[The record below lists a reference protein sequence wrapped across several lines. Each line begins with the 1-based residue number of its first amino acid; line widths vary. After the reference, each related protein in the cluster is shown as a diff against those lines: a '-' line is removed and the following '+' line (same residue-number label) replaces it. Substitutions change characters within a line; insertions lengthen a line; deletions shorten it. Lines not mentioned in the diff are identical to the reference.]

1 MNSNKQV
8 VIDSKTHHLERI
20 PRELKE
26 LPQWM
31 PFKLEPRPNSIK
43 KSKVPKYNGHTA
55 SKSDSKNWLS
65 YQDCLNQFEDGRYG
79 YDGIGFCPN
88 GSNLLFIDL
97 DDCFDEG
104 GQLHERA
111 REIVDSID
119 GYVERSL
126 SGNGLHI
133 VTLTDKHYGNPKSA
147 DGKVEIFTDRMY
159 LAMTGDVFE
168 GKSQIPL
175 FPAKTSALDQH
186 IHKHPESKP
195 YDAFEIYSKR
205 DSHLTLEKAEE
216 ILMGQLIPNPE
227 RGDWLQLG
235 MALHFQFIGDFDAL
249 MLWDK
254 YSARDGAGNYLGL
267 SDLEKQWN
275 GFRLNHPN
283 PITFASIYQKL
294 KKPELTEAEVW
305 EEAKPIQYDLDKPKP
320 IRYLLNGFMTE
331 GITSIAG
338 ASGAGKTTMVVELA
352 SIVAHLCDESKVGS
366 DLDKHFLKVRG
377 RRKVIHFTEHA
388 DQIEQVLYGKRKFGK
403 NHSAITCGTE
413 EANEWY
419 IVVPTKK
426 YTSTQLAGLV
436 SGYSKKHT
444 VTWPTGRFDQSGNE
458 VNVEMP
464 PLLIFDTASA
474 SFSLDDENS
483 NSEQSKMIASIKE
496 VIRELKSSIWI
507 ITHVA
512 KAAKSL
518 DLKQQS
524 SRGAGA
530 IEADVQTAA
539 SLGREIGAKC
549 SVLSITKN
557 RIQTDFDEINFI
569 STFHK
574 SQVEDEWGDWQPIT
588 YITGELIKSTSVQRI
603 QQKADSK
610 KEGAELAKKYSIK
623 QRAISIVD
631 LLKNTT
637 GKELYNQ
644 EDIQVVLGGNVAI
657 NRAATGLLKAQGY
670 IINKRLDKAE
680 SEVNGGKRRAIVLS
694 SKPFDEATLEDGN
707 V

>member
-8 VIDSKTHHLERI
+8 VIDSKTHQLERI
-20 PRELKE
+20 PSELKE

-43 KSKVPKYNGHTA
+43 KSKVPKHNGHTA
-55 SKSDSKNWLS
+55 SKTDPKHWLS
-65 YQDCLNQFEDGRYG
+65 YQECLNQFEDGRYG

-97 DDCFDEG
+97 DDCFDSNG
-104 GQLHERA
+104 LLKERA
-111 REIVDSID
+111 REIVDSVD

-133 VTLTDKHYGNPKSA
+133 VTLTDRYYGNPKSA
-147 DGKVEIFTDRMY
+147 DGKLEIFTDRMY

-175 FPAKTSALDQH
+175 FPAKTSVLDRH
-186 IHKHPESKP
+186 LHKQLEPKP
-195 YDAFEIYSKR
+195 YDAFEVYSKR
-205 DSHLTLEKAEE
+205 DPQLTLEKAKA
-216 ILMGQLIPNPE
+216 ILMEQLIPNPD

-249 MLWDK
+249 MLWDE
-254 YSARDGAGNYLGL
+254 YSAREGAGNYLGF
-267 SDLEKQWN
+267 SDLERTWN

-283 PITFASIYQKL
+283 PITFASVYQKL
-294 KKPELTEAEVW
+294 KKPELTEEEVL

-352 SIVAHLCDESKVGS
+352 SIVAHLCDESKVS
-366 DLDKHFLKVRG
+366 DDLDKHFLKVRG

-388 DQIEQVLYGKRKFGK
+388 DQIEQALYGKRKFGK
-403 NHSAITCGTE
+403 GHSAITCSTE

-426 YTSTQLAGLV
+426 YTATQLAGLV

-444 VTWPTGRFDQSGNE
+444 VTWPTGRFNQSGKE

-474 SFSLDDENS
+474 SFELDDENS

-512 KAAKSL
+512 KAAKTL

-539 SLGREIGAKC
+539 SLGREIGAEC

-557 RIQTDFDEINFI
+557 RIQTKFDEINFKP
-569 STFHK
+569 TFHNL
-574 SQVEDEWGDWQPIT
+574 QVEDEWGDWQEVT
-588 YITGELIKSTSVQRI
+588 YITGELIKSTSVDRI

-610 KEGAELAKKYSIK
+610 KEGAELAKKYAIK
-623 QRAISIVD
+623 QRAISIIS
-631 LLKNTT
+631 LLKNMS

-644 EDIQVVLGGNVAI
+644 EDLQDVLGGSVAI

-670 IINKRLDKAE
+670 ISNKKLDKAE
-680 SEVNGGKRRAIVLS
+680 SEANGGKRRAIVLT
-694 SKPFDEATLEDGN
+694 SKPFDEAADVDGI

>member
-8 VIDSKTHHLERI
+8 VIDSKTHQLERI
-20 PRELKE
+20 PNELKE
-26 LPQWM
+26 FSQWM
-31 PFKLEPRPNSIK
+31 PFKLESRPNSIK

-55 SKSDSKNWLS
+55 SKSDPKNWLS
-65 YQDCLNQFEDGRYG
+65 YQECLNQFEDGGNG

-97 DDCFDEG
+97 DDCFESN
-104 GQLHERA
+104 GQLNERA
-111 REIVDSID
+111 REIVDSVE

-133 VTLTDKHYGNPKSA
+133 VTLTNKHYGNPKSA

-168 GKSQIPL
+168 GKSLIPL
-175 FPAKTSALDQH
+175 FPAKTSVLDRH
-186 IHKHPESKP
+186 LHKQPESKP
-195 YDAFEIYSKR
+195 YDAFEVYSKR
-205 DSHLTLEKAEE
+205 DPHLTLEKAEE
-216 ILMGQLIPNPE
+216 ILMDQLIPNPE

-254 YSARDGAGNYLGL
+254 YSSRDGAGNYLGL
-267 SDLEKQWN
+267 SDLEKHWN

-283 PITFASIYQKL
+283 PITFASVYQKL
-294 KKPELTEAEVW
+294 KKPELTEEEVL

-352 SIVAHLCDESKVGS
+352 SIVAHLCDESKVSS
-366 DLDKHFLKVRG
+366 DLDKHFLKVQG

-388 DQIEQVLYGKRKFGK
+388 DQVEQVLYGKRKFGK
-403 NHSAITCGTE
+403 NHSAVTCGTE

-426 YTSTQLAGLV
+426 YTATQLAGLV

-444 VTWPTGRFDQSGNE
+444 VTWPTGRFDQIGNE

-474 SFSLDDENS
+474 SFALDDENS

-512 KAAKSL
+512 KAAKAL

-539 SLGREIGAKC
+539 SLGREIGAEC

-557 RIQTDFDEINFI
+557 RIQTKFDEINFKP
-569 STFHK
+569 TFHNL
-574 SQVEDEWGDWQPIT
+574 QVEDEWGDWQEVT
-588 YITGELIKSTSVQRI
+588 YITGELTKSTSVERI
-603 QQKADSK
+603 QKKADSK
-610 KEGAELAKKYSIK
+610 KEGAELAKNFAIK
-623 QRAISIVD
+623 QRAIAIMD
-631 LLKNTT
+631 LLKNAARN
-637 GKELYNQ
+637 EFYNQ
-644 EDIQVVLGGNVAI
+644 EDLQDLFGGNAGI
-657 NRAATGLLKAQGY
+657 NRGAMGLLKTHGY
-670 IINKRLDKAE
+670 IVNKKLDKAE
-680 SEVNGGKRRAIVLS
+680 SEANGGKRRALVPS
-694 SKPFDEATLEDGN
+694 SKPFDEGSLEDGN
-707 V
+707 A

>member
-1 MNSNKQV
+1 MNSNKQAA
-8 VIDSKTHHLERI
+8 IDSQTHQLERI
-20 PRELKE
+20 PSELKE

-31 PFKLEPRPNSIK
+31 PFKLEPRPDSIK

-55 SKSDSKNWLS
+55 SKTDSKHWLG
-65 YQDCLNQFEDGRYG
+65 YHECLNQFEDGRYG

-97 DDCFDEG
+97 DDCFDSS

-119 GYVERSL
+119 GYVERSQ

-133 VTLTDKHYGNPKSA
+133 VTLTDKHYGNPKSM

-168 GKSQIPL
+168 GKAQMPI
-175 FPAKTSALDQH
+175 FPAKTSVLDKH
-186 IHKHPESKP
+186 LHKQPEARP
-195 YDAFEIYSKR
+195 YDAFEVFSKR
-205 DSHLTLEKAEE
+205 DPQLTIKKAEV
-216 ILMGQLIPNPE
+216 ILMEQLIPNPE

-235 MALHFQFIGDFDAL
+235 MALHFQFLGDIDAL
-249 MLWDK
+249 LLWDK
-254 YSARDGAGNYLGL
+254 YSARDGAGNYLGF
-267 SDLEKQWN
+267 SDLEGTWN
-275 GFRLNHPN
+275 GFRLDHHN
-283 PITFASIYQKL
+283 PITFASVYKKL
-294 KKPELTEAEVW
+294 KKPELS
-305 EEAKPIQYDLDKPKP
+305 EEEILEESKPIRYDLDKPKA
-320 IRYLLNGFMTE
+320 IRYLLNGFMSE

-352 SIVAHLCDESKVGS
+352 SIVAHLFDEAKSVDGHE
-366 DLDKHFLKVRG
+366 KHFLKVRG

-388 DQIEQVLYGKRKFGK
+388 DQVEQALYGKRRFGE
-403 NHSAITCGTE
+403 NHSAINCSTE

-419 IVVPTKK
+419 IVVSTKK
-426 YTSTQLAGLV
+426 YSAAQLAKLV
-436 SGYSKKHT
+436 SAHSKKHT
-444 VTWPTGRFDQSGNE
+444 VNWPTGRFDQSGNE

-474 SFSLDDENS
+474 SFALDDENS

-557 RIQTDFDEINFI
+557 RIQTKFDEINFRP
-569 STFHK
+569 TFHNL
-574 SQVEDEWGDWQPIT
+574 QVEDEWGDWQEVT
-588 YITGELIKSTSVQRI
+588 YITGELIQSTSVERI
-603 QQKADSK
+603 QKKVDAK
-610 KEGAELAKKYSIK
+610 KEGAELAKKFSIK
-623 QRAISIVD
+623 QRAISIVE
-631 LLKNTT
+631 LLKKTA
-637 GKELYNQ
+637 GKELFNQ
-644 EDIQVVLGGNVAI
+644 EDLQDVLGGNASI
-657 NRAATGLLKAQGY
+657 NRAATALLKAQGY
-670 IINKRLDKAE
+670 IVDKKLDKAE
-680 SEVNGGKRRAIVLS
+680 SEANGGKRRALALS
-694 SKPFDEATLEDGN
+694 LKPFDDGALEDCN
-707 V
+707 A

>member
-8 VIDSKTHHLERI
+8 VIDSKTHQLERI
-20 PRELKE
+20 PSELKE
-26 LPQWM
+26 LAQWM
-31 PFKLEPRPNSIK
+31 PFKLEPRPNSMK

-88 GSNLLFIDL
+88 RSNLLFIDL
-97 DDCFDEG
+97 DDCFDGG

-133 VTLTDKHYGNPKSA
+133 VTLTDKHYRNPKSA
-147 DGKVEIFTDRMY
+147 DGKLEIFTDRMY

-168 GKSQIPL
+168 GKSQVPM
-175 FPAKTSALDQH
+175 FFANTAVLDKYL
-186 IHKHPESKP
+186 HKQPEAKP
-195 YDAFEIYSKR
+195 YDAFEVFSKR
-205 DSHLTLEKAEE
+205 DPQLTLEKAKVV
-216 ILMGQLIPNPE
+216 LMEQLIPNPE

-235 MALHFQFIGDFDAL
+235 MALHFQFLGDIDAL
-249 MLWDK
+249 ILWDE
-254 YSARDGAGNYLGL
+254 YSAKDGAGNYLGF
-267 SDLEKQWN
+267 SDLERTWN
-275 GFRLNHPN
+275 GFRLDHHN
-283 PITFASIYQKL
+283 PITFASVYKKL
-294 KKPELTEAEVW
+294 KRPEITEAEVL

-320 IRYLLNGFMTE
+320 IRYLLNGFITE

-352 SIVAHLCDESKVGS
+352 SIVAHLCNESKVS
-366 DLDKHFLKVRG
+366 KDLDKHFLKVRG

-388 DQIEQVLYGKRKFGK
+388 DQIEQVLFGKRKFGK
-403 NHSAITCGTE
+403 NHSAITCDTE

-426 YTSTQLAGLV
+426 YTTTQLAGLV

-444 VTWPTGRFDQSGNE
+444 VTWLTGRFDQSGNE
-458 VNVEMP
+458 INVEMP

-474 SFSLDDENS
+474 SFAIDDENS
-483 NSEQSKMIASIKE
+483 NSEQSKMVASIKE
-496 VIRELKSSIWI
+496 VIRELRSSIWI

-512 KAAKSL
+512 KAAKVL

-539 SLGREIGAKC
+539 SLGREIGAEC
-549 SVLSITKN
+549 SVLSVTKN
-557 RIQTDFDEINFI
+557 RIQTKFDEINFKP
-569 STFHK
+569 TFHNL
-574 SQVEDEWGDWQPIT
+574 QVEDEWGDWQEVT
-588 YITGELIKSTSVQRI
+588 YITGELIKSTSLERI
-603 QQKADSK
+603 QKKANSK
-610 KEGAELAKKYSIK
+610 KEGAELAKKYAIK
-623 QRAISIVD
+623 QRAISIVE

-644 EDIQVVLGGNVAI
+644 EDLQDVLGGNVAI

-670 IINKRLDKAE
+670 IVNKRLDKAE
-680 SEVNGGKRRAIVLS
+680 SEAKDGKRRAIVLT
-694 SKPFDEATLEDGN
+694 SKSFDEAALEDGN